1 MDPKNKYQNRSDDK
15 ETQYIP
21 IPETIRKRSDQYDT
35 QKLSTEELRQRIRQ
49 EENEKSR
56 QSAAKA
62 EQYKRANRSNQSNY
76 SSQNSGYSRGYEYDP
91 QQVPPPRNSGGYY
104 NRQPNNQPYS
114 QNSQRNQNY
123 RSSPPPNRYSAPPQR
138 SPQQHSAPPRN
149 NYYNQKGKQNYSRK
163 RSRPLWKRVIK
174 SILVFII
181 AIFVIY
187 SAIALIGIFRTNITA
202 TASRERTEDAL
213 NSSSVDNILVI
224 GTDSRDIETDTGRS
238 DSIILLSIN
247 SKNNTIYMTSF
258 LRDVYVYINDTYG
271 NAKLNAAYS
280 YGGAE
285 LLMDTIESN
294 YRIRIDDY
302 VIISFEA
309 CAAVIDAVG
318 GVEVTLSDDEANA
331 LNEILISEVNEL
343 MGDGRNDDLLES
355 GGTYKLNGKQALSY
369 SRIRYVGNAD
379 FERTSRQREILSSA
393 MKKACKNPIAICNI
407 FFNALPEVT
416 TNIQGLSL
424 YGYAIKAPF
433 MIMSY
438 DIKQQQIPTDDSFYS
453 DYRDGEDVLITDFTQ
468 NNTKLLETV
477 YEGVFD

>member
-1 MDPKNKYQNRSDDK
+1 MDSKNKYQNRSDDQ

-21 IPETIRKRSDQYDT
+21 IPETARKRSDQYDT
-35 QKLSTEELRQRIRQ
+35 QQLSTEEIRQRIRQ
-49 EENEKSR
+49 EEDQKAR
-56 QSAAKA
+56 QAAA
-62 EQYKRANRSNQSNY
+62 RSEQYRRRNQNNY
-76 SSQNSGYSRGYEYDP
+76 SSHNSGYNRGYEYDP
-91 QQVPPPRNSGGYY
+91 QQQVPPPHNPGGYY
-104 NRQPNNQPYS
+104 NSQRSNRSYNNT
-114 QNSQRNQNY
+114 QRNQNY
-123 RSSPPPNRYSAPPQR
+123 RNSPPPPQR
-138 SPQQHSAPPRN
+138 SAPQQRSAPPRN
-149 NYYNQKGKQNYSRK
+149 NSYNKQRRQNYSK
-163 RSRPLWKRVIK
+163 RQSRSLWQRVFK
-174 SILVFII
+174 AILFFII
-181 AIFVIY
+181 AVFVIY
-187 SAIALIGIFRTNITA
+187 STIVIIGIFRTNITA

-238 DSIILLSIN
+238 DSIIMLSVN

-280 YGGAE
+280 YGGPE

-294 YRIRIDDY
+294 YGIRIDDY

-318 GVEVTLSDDEANA
+318 GVEITLSDDEADA

-355 GGTYKLNGKQALSY
+355 GGTYNLNGKQALSY

-379 FERTSRQREILSSA
+379 FERTSRQREVLSIA
-393 MKKACKNPIAICNI
+393 MKKACKNPISICSI
-407 FFNALPEVT
+407 FFNALPEIT
-416 TNIQGLSL
+416 TNMQGLSL
-424 YGYAIKAPF
+424 YGYALKAPF

-438 DIKQQQIPTDDSFYS
+438 DIEQQQIPTDGSFEP